1 MRDVVIVGAVR
12 TPIGAYCGMLR
23 DVPVEKLAAVVLN
36 EAIKR
41 ANVAPQE
48 VDDVILGQSF
58 PNGESPNLAR
68 LALLEAGWPVEVPG
82 LMLDRR
88 CCSGLQSVWSAAMEI
103 QTENAEIVVAGG
115 ADSMSRS
122 EFYIPGEFIKWGVGG
137 RTDSKWGFFP
147 RQHGSL
153 SLWGLPFYD
162 RIQRGRP
169 MHQPIGRF
177 GELNSM
183 MTWAETGAKKE
194 GITREAADR
203 WALRSH
209 QRAISAIDSGTF
221 KEEIVPVPVKQK
233 DGEVLLD
240 IDETPRRDTSLEKLA
255 KLRAVYP
262 DGVCTAGNSSS
273 ENDGAAALVL
283 TTPETAKAHGV
294 VPLVSLRSFAVAGAD
309 PTLTYPAVPAAVNK
323 ALTKSELTIDQM
335 DLIEIQEAFA
345 VQTLADAKL
354 MGIREEDLDKKVNV
368 NGSGIS
374 LGHPI
379 GATGS
384 IRLTTLVHEMVRRS
398 ARYGL
403 LTICGGG
410 GLGICA
416 IVDRK

>member
-1 MRDVVIVGAVR
+1 MQEVVVVSAVR
-12 TPIGAYCGMLR
+12 TPIGAYCGLLR
-23 DVPVEKLAAVVLN
+23 EVPVEKLGAIVLN

-41 ANVAPQE
+41 ANVQPEE
-48 VDDVILGQSF
+48 VDDVIMGQSF
-58 PNGESPNLAR
+58 ANGESPNIAR
-68 LALLEAGWPVEVPG
+68 LALLEAGWPVEIPG
-82 LMLDRR
+82 FTLDRR
-88 CCSGLQSVWSAAMEI
+88 CCSGLQSIWSAAMEI
-103 QTENAEIVVAGG
+103 QTMNAQIVVAGG
-115 ADSMSRS
+115 ADSMSRC
-122 EFYIPGEFIKWGVGG
+122 EFYVPGDFIKWGVGG
-137 RTDSKWGFFP
+137 KMDSKWGFFP

-169 MHQPIGRF
+169 MHQPIDRF

-183 MTWAETGAKKE
+183 MTWAETAGRNE
-194 GITREAADR
+194 GITREESDK
-203 WALRSH
+203 WALHSH
-209 QRAISAIDSGTF
+209 QRAVAAIDTGKF
-221 KEEIVPVPVKQK
+221 KEEIVPVVVGQK
-233 DGEVLLD
+233 KGEVVVD
-240 IDETPRRDTSLEKLA
+240 TDETPRRDTTLEKLA
-255 KLRAVYP
+255 KLRTLYE

-283 TTPETAKAHGV
+283 TTPEKAREHDV
-294 VPLVSLRSFAVAGAD
+294 NPMAYLKSFAVAAAD

-323 ALTKSELTIDQM
+323 ALKKASLTIDQI

-354 MGIREEDLDKKVNV
+354 MGIREDDLDKKVNV

-384 IRLTTLVHEMVRRS
+384 MRLTTLLYEMDRRD
-398 ARYGL
+398 AGHGL

-416 IVDRK
+416 ILERK